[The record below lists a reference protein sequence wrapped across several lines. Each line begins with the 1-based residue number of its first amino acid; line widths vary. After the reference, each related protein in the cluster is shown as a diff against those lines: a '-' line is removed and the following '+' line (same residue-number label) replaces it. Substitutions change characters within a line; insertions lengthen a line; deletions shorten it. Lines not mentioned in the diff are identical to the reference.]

1 MIQLPVDQYQ
11 LLRLDCSVPS
21 HVGCVISAAMMLV
34 KRRPQDVW
42 ISGQPYVINGSV
54 QCDIGLESL
63 WSASSRWRTVRL
75 PLNDAGGNWVPIL
88 VETTAHGL

>member
-1 MIQLPVDQYQ
+1 
-11 LLRLDCSVPS
+11 
-21 HVGCVISAAMMLV
+21 MMLV

-42 ISGQPYVINGSV
+42 ISGQPYVINSSV
-54 QCDIGLESL
+54 QCDIGLEPL
-63 WSASSRWRTVRL
+63 WSALSRWRALRL